1 MEITKSEKLREEIK
15 KLKNL
20 KNKFEKEKIENFEK
34 EEIMKNQI
42 ENYQNEIKII
52 KNKYINIEQQ
62 AGNYYTVDQWETADL
77 STWSPLYNMYL
88 ALSKKESTEIGFECV
103 QLRNEN
109 KKISEKMS
117 DYQTTI
123 NDLGKSLAETQVNSA
138 DYMYRLD

>member
-62 AGNYYTVDQWETADL
+62 AGNYYTLDQ
-77 STWSPLYNMYL
+77 
-88 ALSKKESTEIGFECV
+88 
-103 QLRNEN
+103 
-109 KKISEKMS
+109 
-117 DYQTTI
+117 
-123 NDLGKSLAETQVNSA
+123 
-138 DYMYRLD
+138 